1 MGFQMQRSWSKK
13 NVDLKLLAE
22 EIGEFFKDND
32 FEVVVNETKSGYQL
46 LAKGSP
52 NYEINGQIS
61 VAVDGKPEEF
71 SIKLEL
77 ERKQTKLHGIL
88 LPTLFGGGYLLR
100 QQFNAD
106 EAWIEFRRDFWQHV
120 DRIVTYLIG
129 SASIFA

>member
-88 LPTLFGGGYLLR
+88 LPTLSE
-100 QQFNAD
+100 AD
-106 EAWIEFRRDFWQHV
+106 
-120 DRIVTYLIG
+120 TYY
-129 SASIFA
+129 ASSLMPMKRG